1 MTFRADLELG
11 ESYQRKLLELIEYDN
26 CGMSKGCFKPY
37 DVWVEYGGERTT
49 FEVKVDRMTQR
60 TGNIV
65 VEFEC
70 NKKPSGITATEAD
83 YWVYFIHN
91 TGVWFLIPTEEIKS
105 RIASKR
111 YSRTVKGGDGFRSN
125 MYVFPV
131 AEFEEFR
138 DTYVVRPPIE
148 SRF

>member
-1 MTFRADLELG
+1 MPFRADLELG
-11 ESYQRKLLELIEYDN
+11 ESYQRKFLELIEYDS

-37 DVWVEYGGERTT
+37 DVWIEYAGERTT
-49 FEVKVDRMTQR
+49 FEVKTDRMTAR

-70 NKKPSGITATEAD
+70 SGKPSGITATEAD

-91 TGVWFLIPTEEIKS
+91 TGIWYLIPTEEIKS
-105 RIASKR
+105 RIAGKK
-111 YSRTVKGGDGFRSN
+111 YSRTVKGGDGWRSN

-131 AEFEEFR
+131 AEFEEFK
-138 DTYVVRPPIE
+138 DTYPIE